1 MCNNMNI
8 LLNNKSISLNEAL
21 TIKGLLNHIN
31 LAHKYYAVEVNEKI
45 IPKSSHASFI
55 IKEGD
60 KIEIVTAIGG
70 G

>member
-1 MCNNMNI
+1 M
-8 LLNNKSISLNEAL
+8 KQ
-21 TIKGLLNHIN
+21 
-31 LAHKYYAVEVNEKI
+31 KYFAVEVNEQI
-45 IPKSSHASFI
+45 VPKSNYDIFL

>member
-1 MCNNMNI
+1 MQ
-8 LLNNKSISLNEAL
+8 
-21 TIKGLLNHIN
+21 
-31 LAHKYYAVEVNEKI
+31 HKYFAVEVNEQI
-45 IPKSSHASFI
+45 IPKSNHELFV

>member
-1 MCNNMNI
+1 MKI
-8 LLNNKSISLNEAL
+8 FLNNKV
-21 TIKGLLNHIN
+21 TIIKKEMTIENLLSQIDVT
-31 LAHKYYAVEVNEKI
+31 HKYFAVEGNEQV
-45 IPKSSHASFI
+45 IPKSSNKLFV

>member
-1 MCNNMNI
+1 MKVI
-8 LLNNKSISLNEAL
+8 LNNKSTFLDDGL
-21 TIKGLLNHIN
+21 TIKSLLNQIDMKQ
-31 LAHKYYAVEVNEKI
+31 KYFAVEVNEQI
-45 IPKSSHASFI
+45 VPKSNYDIFL

>member
-1 MCNNMNI
+1 MTIEN
-8 LLNNKSISLNEAL
+8 LLSQIDV
-21 TIKGLLNHIN
+21 T
-31 LAHKYYAVEVNEKI
+31 HKYFAVEVNEQVIQKYIHKI
-45 IPKSSHASFI
+45 FV